1 MAAHG
6 SVDIDLI
13 SKQININ
20 IQMETH
26 VNNHM
31 FNVWYLEK

>member
-1 MAAHG
+1 M
-6 SVDIDLI
+6 VLLTLIEI

-20 IQMETH
+20 IQMEAH

-31 FNVWYLEK
+31 FNV